1 MYVDN
6 RLYSLYTGLLT
17 PIKGLLLFG
26 PPGNGKTM
34 LAKAVAHE
42 ANCKFFNISAASLTS
57 KYVGDGEKLVR
68 ALFSVALYL
77 QPSIIFIDEID
88 SLLSERKENDHESSR
103 RLKTEFLTQFDGM
116 QSSSEDRILVMGAT
130 NRPFELDNA
139 ALRRFPKR
147 VYIGLPDVETR
158 AGLIRKL
165 LSLQPNTLSEEG
177 IAELAQSTDG
187 YSGSDLTALA
197 KDAALEPIR
206 EKSVDELKSMTVNR
220 MRPLNLGDFKRAL
233 AKIRQSTAKNGLVQ
247 LEKWN
252 EEFGDI
258 NA

>member
-1 MYVDN
+1 
-6 RLYSLYTGLLT
+6 
-17 PIKGLLLFG
+17 
-26 PPGNGKTM
+26 M

-68 ALFSVALYL
+68 ALFAVALHL

-88 SLLSERKENDHESSR
+88 SLLFERKENDHEASR

-147 VYIGLPDVETR
+147 IYIGLPDLETR
-158 AGLIRKL
+158 VAMIGKL
-165 LSLQPNTLSEEG
+165 LNSQPHTLSAG
-177 IAELAQSTDG
+177 SIGELAKLTDG

-206 EKSVDELKSMTVNR
+206 EKSVEDLKRMTANR
-220 MRPLNLGDFKRAL
+220 IRPLTFGDFRQAL
-233 AKIRQSTAKNGLVQ
+233 AKIRQSTAKSGLAQ

-252 EEFGDI
+252 QEFGDI